1 MTKKEESENSQKI
14 ITINLY
20 SIVENFNKY
29 LPIGLVLF
37 VCFNYLYN
45 FLYFINFDL
54 SMINLLKLS
63 DYYEGGASYFCIFCV
78 FVTFVYLCKTKVTFI
93 LKIIIDLVIYLSSII
108 FLFVNITIT
117 QSINFIPLFVILILI
132 CSLFLKFNSKK
143 IYSDIVNIILMLIL
157 FANFNFLFNYNNQTN
172 AVTTNTNDKY
182 QLVRQISDGAL
193 VKNKDGNIVF
203 YKWEKLS
210 NIEYSVLKEVSID
223 IKNSNQNHKIRIING
238 GPSLPIYKKYKTIEK
253 EEK

>member
-1 MTKKEESENSQKI
+1 MTKKEKSENSQEI

-20 SIVENFNKY
+20 PIVENFNKY

-63 DYYEGGASYFCIFCV
+63 DYYEGGASYFCLFCV

-93 LKIIIDLVIYLSSII
+93 LKIIIDLVIYISSII
-108 FLFVNITIT
+108 FLFVNITVT
-117 QSINFIPLFVILILI
+117 QSINFIPVLVLLILI
-132 CSLFLKFNSKK
+132 CSLFLKFNNKK
-143 IYSDIVNIILMLIL
+143 IYSDIVNIILILIL
-157 FANFNFLFNYNNQTN
+157 FVNFNFLSNYNNKTN
-172 AVTTNTNDKY
+172 VVITNTNEKY
-182 QLVRQISDGAL
+182 QLVRQISDGVL
-193 VKNKDGNIVF
+193 VKNKTGNIVF

-210 NIEYSVLKEVSID
+210 NIEYSVLKEASID
-223 IKNSNQNHKIRIING
+223 IKSGNKKYKIRIING
-238 GPSLPIYKKYKTIEK
+238 GPSLPIYERQKTIEK